1 MRLAVY
7 HDLPSG
13 GAKRVL
19 YEVLLRL
26 RSLHAVD
33 VYTLSTADHAFCDV
47 RSLVGPHKI
56 FPFQSS
62 RLFDSPFGR
71 LNQLQRLRDLRRLDT
86 VSHEVAREIDAGG
99 YDAVWV
105 HPCMWVQAP
114 HVLRH
119 LRTPS
124 SFFVHESM
132 RWAYEP
138 EIERSYR
145 DGAGRRMVNRF
156 DPLNRLYRRAVIK
169 TDRENFLAATDLITN
184 SCFTASNVT
193 RIYGRHAQVCLPG
206 VDAERFSPARGR
218 SRENWLLSVGE
229 IRPEKGFDF
238 LIEAVARIPSDRRP
252 PLRVIGNASN
262 DKEVAYLRG
271 LARTLD
277 VVLQIETNVDIDT
290 LVERYNEAALVVY
303 APVREPLGLVAL
315 EAMACE
321 AAVVGVNEGGV
332 RETVVDS
339 VTGRLVERN
348 LEQFAAT
355 VQELLDD
362 ADLRESYG
370 REGRKRVLDCWS
382 WDRAAQQ
389 VGTSLVHL
397 TRYSKAA

>member
-47 RSLVGPHKI
+47 RGLVGQHKI

-62 RLFDSPFGR
+62 RLFDSPLGR

-277 VVLQIETNVDIDT
+277 VVLQIETNVDIDS

>member
-1 MRLAVY
+1 
-7 HDLPSG
+7 
-13 GAKRVL
+13 
-19 YEVLLRL
+19 
-26 RSLHAVD
+26 
-33 VYTLSTADHAFCDV
+33 
-47 RSLVGPHKI
+47 
-56 FPFQSS
+56 
-62 RLFDSPFGR
+62 
-71 LNQLQRLRDLRRLDT
+71 
-86 VSHEVAREIDAGG
+86 
-99 YDAVWV
+99 
-105 HPCMWVQAP
+105 
-114 HVLRH
+114 
-119 LRTPS
+119 
-124 SFFVHESM
+124 
-132 RWAYEP
+132 
-138 EIERSYR
+138 
-145 DGAGRRMVNRF
+145 MVNRF

-206 VDAERFSPARGR
+206 VDAERFSPARER
-218 SRENWLLSVGE
+218 SRGNWLLSVGE

-252 PLRVIGNASN
+252 PLRLIGNASN

-271 LARTLD
+271 LARNLD